1 MIAVLAIPNPKQPE
15 STNKSLARQ
24 RVQSMNSIS
33 SLVTATSEDEF
44 VIGKPPFIPSRK
56 SSLEEEEEWNI
67 QTPSSMTVQQTTP
80 GMTNPETIHQSNN
93 SIDTSQPQSPART
106 ILLYSKPNNH
116 ARKQRRAVVVH
127 SEQDINPLRPCG
139 ACNEWL
145 KKVGRGR

>member
-1 MIAVLAIPNPKQPE
+1 
-15 STNKSLARQ
+15 
-24 RVQSMNSIS
+24 MNSIS

-44 VIGKPPFIPSRK
+44 VVGKPPFIPSRK
-56 SSLEEEEEWNI
+56 SSLGEEEEWNI
-67 QTPSSMTVQQTTP
+67 QTPSSMTVQQ
-80 GMTNPETIHQSNN
+80 PEMFQQSNN
-93 SIDTSQPQSPART
+93 SIDLSQPQSPART

-116 ARKQRRAVVVH
+116 TRKQRRAVVVH